1 MYIYIICIRI
11 SMYIMQRKLIVRV
24 LYIYMNRTYICMFL
38 HIIQHKLLM
47 RIYDEHK
54 VSNTSLFFNCAALD
68 VAGTALVCTAAVHL
82 EREKVCVCV
91 WCVGQGGK
99 ARGREGGREKGGRER
114 RVD

>member
-1 MYIYIICIRI
+1 MYMFF
-11 SMYIMQRKLIVRV
+11 MYIMQRKLIVRV
-24 LYIYMNRTYICMFL
+24 LYIYMNRTYIFLFL

-82 EREKVCVCV
+82 EREKVCVCGAWV
-91 WCVGQGGK
+91 REGRRGGK
-99 ARGREGGREKGGRER
+99 REGGRKEGGREGWIKK
-114 RVD
+114 